1 MGRVCAKVRRFS
13 FLRQATFSLKLT
25 RFFRFARAETWEPLI
40 AELLN
45 ETSSIDEI
53 WALDSINHG
62 ESGALNATALGD
74 NCPPSLSSRS
84 NVPTH

>member
-1 MGRVCAKVRRFS
+1 MQRYADFPFFAKP
-13 FLRQATFSLKLT
+13 TFPLKLT
-25 RFFRFARAETWEPLI
+25 RFFCFARAETWEPLI

-62 ESGALNATALGD
+62 ESGTLNATALGD